1 MVEQG
6 ATGDFYGTRAF
17 TTFAVPTGTPQD
29 IVERLSATFMQAGSD
44 ARVKQV
50 LANFLLSQPTD
61 LRPRNVFSAMTARS
75 CGHPARAWRQAVGM
89 MAIG

>member
-6 ATGDFYGTRAF
+6 TTGDFYGTRAF

-29 IVERLSATFMQAGSD
+29 IVERLSVTFMQAGSD

-50 LANFLLSQPTD
+50 LSNFLLSQPTD
-61 LRPRNVFSAMTARS
+61 LKATQRIFSHDSQVML
-75 CGHPARAWRQAVGM
+75 
-89 MAIG
+89 AILRGRGVKPSE